1 MEWALYT
8 LKEMWT
14 MYLAYNSTTAA
25 EIWLFIRNT
34 LLCTDLAEIVT
45 YSTLDILTNI
55 NELNVVIQSCTQCKK
70 KWNYCFNTFLE
81 YTHVWE

>member
-1 MEWALYT
+1 
-8 LKEMWT
+8 

-45 YSTLDILTNI
+45 YSTLGILTNI

-70 KWNYCFNTFLE
+70 K
-81 YTHVWE
+81 